1 VSITAD
7 REREFYDANYAQ
19 FLNLPAADLVC
30 NRRTLEADLANPAK
44 TIYERRR
51 LYQTILETLLAEPVA
66 NRAVLDY
73 GCGTGDWGLMLA
85 SEGAN
90 VTFLDLS
97 PVAIQVALNRATASG
112 VSDRVRGVARDASDL
127 SCFRDQEFDLIY
139 ASAAIHHTLKYP
151 HAFEE
156 LIRVLHTDGRL
167 VLAETYGNN
176 QLLNLA
182 RKMVWRLRGQAEEA
196 GEEIVF
202 NDAHVA
208 MLRARLKH
216 VKVTPINLFA
226 MAKRAFRGKFEN
238 TAVRATLGV
247 LESLDRAMLKTT
259 PSLRRYCGEV
269 VVVARK

>member
-7 REREFYDANYAQ
+7 RERDFYDANYAQ
-19 FLNLPAADLVC
+19 FLNLLAADLVC
-30 NRRTLEADLANPAK
+30 NRRTIEVDLANPSK

-51 LYQTILETLLAEPVA
+51 LYHAILEALLAEPVA
-66 NRAVLDY
+66 DRAVLDY

-85 SEGAN
+85 GEGAN

-97 PVAIQVALNRATASG
+97 PVAIQVALNRASASG
-112 VSDRVRGVARDASDL
+112 VSDRVRGISRDASDL
-127 SCFRDQEFDLIY
+127 SCFRDEEFDLIY

-151 HAFEE
+151 YAFEE
-156 LIRVLHTDGRL
+156 LIRVLRTGGRL

-182 RKMVWRLRGQAEEA
+182 RKMVWRVRGQAEEA

-208 MLRARLKH
+208 MLRAHLKH
-216 VKVTPINLFA
+216 VEIRPMNLFA
-226 MAKRAFRGKFEN
+226 MAKRAFRGKFES
-238 TAVRATLGV
+238 TAVRATIRV
-247 LESLDRAMLKTT
+247 LETLDSAILKAV
-259 PSLRRYCGEV
+259 PPLKRYCGEV
-269 VVVARK
+269 VIVARK

>member
-1 VSITAD
+1 MPITAD

-19 FLNLPAADLVC
+19 FLKLPAGALVC
-30 NRRTLEADLANPAK
+30 NRRTIEADLSSPAK

-51 LYQTILETLLAEPVA
+51 LYQAILETLLAEPVA
-66 NRAVLDY
+66 NRNVLDY

-85 SEGAN
+85 GEGGN

-97 PVAIQVALNRATASG
+97 PVAIQVALNRASASG

-127 SCFRDQEFDLIY
+127 SCFRDEEFDLIY

-156 LIRVLHTDGRL
+156 LIRVLRVGGRL

-182 RKMVWRLRGQAEEA
+182 RKMVWRVRGQAEEA

-202 NDAHVA
+202 NDAHIA
-208 MLRARLKH
+208 MLRTRLKQ
-216 VKVTPINLFA
+216 VDVVPMNLLA

-238 TAVRATLGV
+238 SAVRATISI
-247 LESLDRAMLKTT
+247 LESLDIAILKTV
-259 PSLRRYCGEV
+259 PPLKRYCGEV
-269 VVVARK
+269 VIVARK